1 MEVLMIILKCKP
13 ENQTRAIYALFL
25 SAQISFLLSVLLR
38 YLPDLGLAG
47 LLPANATDFAS
58 GFFTGYCIVAWLAF
72 LAFSGKLLKPFFE
85 GKKRC
90 D

>member
-1 MEVLMIILKCKP
+1 MIILKCKP
-13 ENQTRAIYALFL
+13 KNRTRAIYALFL

-47 LLPANATDFAS
+47 LLPTNAADFAS

-72 LAFSGKLLKPFFE
+72 LAFSGKFFKPLLQ
-85 GKKRC
+85 GKE
-90 D
+90 